1 MPQEQSRLQ
10 QTSKEKQAS
19 LLKSDGGPRGEFLQ
33 RSHSASAPLEVALR
47 ILESTIEGADGLR
60 THQVPP
66 KGVSSLPRK
75 TDLSS
80 ASAGLGRSS
89 ETLEAAAAKQL
100 EREDLFA
107 ARAKAPRMRGTQHKN
122 SISSVTTPS
131 LQTLIAQ
138 PGSGTGVASPDGEAS
153 QGPLPINYN
162 LEIEADFPK
171 GLVLTMQENA
181 AKKASVPEL
190 KPDSPSQM
198 LSKHLENFH
207 KTKAKLNFGFRNA
220 DNSQV
225 TQPATSTNPFAALE
239 ADNPEAEDAMDNPE
253 EMKEGLPLSIRITG
267 LPKEEWTH
275 ATALANITQS
285 IESKLEDKILNAIS
299 VQNKRHLHW
308 RLSDSLTG
316 MNNDIEF
323 SGSAHNL
330 LLKSDP
336 VSIDR
341 QACKS
346 ETANQL
352 ASPQAIRKKRFTK
365 LDLSKLEPQ
374 RVVTFPNFKVGQTVQ
389 GVDQEKAG

>member
-1 MPQEQSRLQ
+1 M
-10 QTSKEKQAS
+10 
-19 LLKSDGGPRGEFLQ
+19 LKSDGGPRGEFLQ

-181 AKKASVPEL
+181 AKKVRRTVIGRTLGGKATFKTLLDCL
-190 KPDSPSQM
+190 K
-198 LSKHLENFH
+198 LHL
-207 KTKAKLNFGFRNA
+207 
-220 DNSQV
+220 
-225 TQPATSTNPFAALE
+225 PA
-239 ADNPEAEDAMDNPE
+239 
-253 EMKEGLPLSIRITG
+253 PL
-267 LPKEEWTH
+267 
-275 ATALANITQS
+275 
-285 IESKLEDKILNAIS
+285 
-299 VQNKRHLHW
+299 
-308 RLSDSLTG
+308 
-316 MNNDIEF
+316 
-323 SGSAHNL
+323 
-330 LLKSDP
+330 
-336 VSIDR
+336 VSIALLTR
-341 QACKS
+341 GYFEILF
-346 ETANQL
+346 ET
-352 ASPQAIRKKRFTK
+352 RR
-365 LDLSKLEPQ
+365 EPKPSD
-374 RVVTFPNFKVGQTVQ
+374 V
-389 GVDQEKAG
+389 